1 MNRQIG
7 LLPSAMTLL
16 LILAAALSGCARVP
30 NAAVAGAPARLA
42 APASEKAEMLKYLKD
57 ARADL
62 KSIETVMADED
73 LGLTEDASQ
82 SEGEEMTEEDIKRYY
97 ELLDN
102 YSYDI
107 KDAIAAI
114 NARKTPDNADIA
126 AFKAAELAEFQ
137 LTGELLDEYLQ
148 VLGYY
153 ELMTDVYG
161 YIDEASKVQ
170 TDDFQA
176 MYTAYNSAI
185 TKAIETLSGGD
196 IPTCLKSVNDT
207 MISALNDMNAAVL
220 YVINSYAL
228 EDPLR
233 QDAALYRWD
242 ILLRKFGTVSAG
254 LEKDI
259 EDRQAKLTAD
269 AKSVQN
275 NNEGLAQWLDG
286 NIDKLD

>member
-1 MNRQIG
+1 MNRHTR
-7 LLPSAMTLL
+7 LLSSAMVLF
-16 LILAAALSGCARVP
+16 LILAALAGCARVP
-30 NAAVAGAPARLA
+30 NTAVAGAPAQFTV
-42 APASEKAEMLKYLKD
+42 PASEKAGILKYLKD

-62 KSIETVMADED
+62 KIIDAVMTDKD
-73 LGLTEDASQ
+73 LGMTEDASE
-82 SEGEEMTEEDIKRYY
+82 SEGGEMTEEDIKRYY

-102 YSYDI
+102 YSFDI
-107 KDAIAAI
+107 KDAIDAI
-114 NARKTPDNADIA
+114 NARKTPENADIA
-126 AFKAAELAEFQ
+126 AFKAAELAEFK
-137 LTGELLDEYLQ
+137 LTGELLGEYLQ

-153 ELMTDVYG
+153 ELMMDVYG

-185 TKAIETLSGGD
+185 TKAIATLSGGD
-196 IPTCLKSVNDT
+196 IPSCLKSVNDT
-207 MISALNDMNAAVL
+207 MISALNDMNASVL

-233 QDAALYRWD
+233 QDAALYRWE
-242 ILLRKFGTVSAG
+242 ILLRKFGTISTG

-259 EDRQAKLTAD
+259 KERQAKLIAD
-269 AKSVQN
+269 AKSVQSTN
-275 NNEGLAQWLDG
+275 DGLAQWLDG

>member
-1 MNRQIG
+1 MNRHTR
-7 LLPSAMTLL
+7 LLSSAMILL
-16 LILAAALSGCARVP
+16 LILTAFAGCARVP
-30 NAAVAGAPARLA
+30 NTAVAAAPAQLA
-42 APASEKAEMLKYLKD
+42 VPASEKAEFLKYLKD

-62 KSIETVMADED
+62 KVIDAVMTDEE
-73 LGLTEDASQ
+73 LGMTEDASD
-82 SEGEEMTEEDIKRYY
+82 GEDGEMTEEALKRYY

-102 YSYDI
+102 YSFDI
-107 KDAIAAI
+107 KDAIDAI

-126 AFKAAELAEFQ
+126 AFKAAELAEFR
-137 LTGELLDEYLQ
+137 LTGDLLDEYLQ

-153 ELMTDVYG
+153 ELMMDVYG

-170 TDDFQA
+170 TDDYEA
-176 MYTAYNSAI
+176 MYKAYNSAI
-185 TKAIETLSGGD
+185 QKAIETLSGGN
-196 IPTCLKSVNDT
+196 IPTCLKSMNDT
-207 MISALNDMNAAVL
+207 MISALNDMNASVL

-242 ILLRKFGTVSAG
+242 ILLRKFDTISKG

-259 EDRQAKLTAD
+259 GDRQAKLIAD
-269 AKSVQN
+269 AKNVQSTN
-275 NNEGLAQWLDG
+275 DGLAQWLDG